1 MNIGKKYTHTYYQL
15 EIDSKSATSALG
27 KSWLRLAQGKTPEE
41 ALAKFRNNVRNF
53 NPPFNSKDRTFR
65 MIKCTLEQE
74 AVWYLDNSDSVR
86 KDVTTIAV
94 V

>member
-1 MNIGKKYTHTYYQL
+1 MNIGEKYSDTYYQL
-15 EIDSKSATSALG
+15 EIDTKSATSALAR
-27 KSWLRLAQGKTPEE
+27 SWLRLAKGKTPEE

-53 NPPFNSKDRTFR
+53 NPPFDSKGRIFR
-65 MIKCTLEQE
+65 MVKCTLEQE
-74 AVWYLDNSDSVR
+74 AVWYIDNSAR

>member
-1 MNIGKKYTHTYYQL
+1 MNIGKKYNETYYQL
-15 EIDSKSATSALG
+15 EIDCKSSTSALAR
-27 KSWLRLAQGKTPEE
+27 SWLRLAQGKTPEE

-53 NPPFNSKDRTFR
+53 NPPFDSKGRTFR
-65 MIKCTLEQE
+65 MLKCTLEQE
-74 AVWYLDNSDSVR
+74 AVWYLDNSAP